1 MADEKQPLIDSWA
14 MKSLVTVNE
23 ARKDRGLPALTTEDG
38 KPDPDGN
45 LTVEA
50 YNAKKCRDC
59 YSPEVAMPVTPM
71 RAERVPFRNLK

>member
-1 MADEKQPLIDSWA
+1 MADEKQPLVDSWA

-23 ARKDRGLPALTTEDG
+23 ARKDRGLPALTLEDG

-50 YNAKKCRDC
+50 YNSKKCRDC
-59 YSPEVAMPVTPM
+59 YPLEKLAPARNS
-71 RAERVPFRNLK
+71 AERLPFRNLK